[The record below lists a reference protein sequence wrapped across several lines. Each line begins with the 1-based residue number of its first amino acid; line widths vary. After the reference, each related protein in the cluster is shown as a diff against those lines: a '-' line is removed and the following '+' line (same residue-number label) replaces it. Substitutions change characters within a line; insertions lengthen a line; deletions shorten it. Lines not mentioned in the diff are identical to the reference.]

1 MAENNE
7 SDEIPITI
15 QDDSPEETNPETQ
28 NTSKEETNQHQD
40 EKLIKELETLIAKEK
55 EKTSFF
61 EEKFKHTLADFQ
73 NLERKTKT
81 DIENGVNE
89 KIDKFL
95 IEFLQIYDDFIRAK
109 DVAVENKIVTD
120 GFDSILKN
128 MTSLLSKYGVTPIES
143 IGEIFDPNY
152 HEAISVVEDDSL
164 DDNTIT
170 KEIRKGYISH
180 QRVIRPALVEI
191 SKKIKSE

>member
-15 QDDSPEETNPETQ
+15 QDDSTEETNPETQ

-40 EKLIKELETLIAKEK
+40 EKLIKELENLLAKEK
-55 EKTSFF
+55 EKASFF

>member
-15 QDDSPEETNPETQ
+15 QDDSTEETNPETQ

-40 EKLIKELETLIAKEK
+40 EKLIKELETLLAKEK
-55 EKTSFF
+55 EKASFF